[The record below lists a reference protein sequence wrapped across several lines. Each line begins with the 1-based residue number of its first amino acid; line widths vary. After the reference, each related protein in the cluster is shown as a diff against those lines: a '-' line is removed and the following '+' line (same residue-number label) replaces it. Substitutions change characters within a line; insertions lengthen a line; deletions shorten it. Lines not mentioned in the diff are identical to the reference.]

1 MTWRDVIKVHPAA
14 DLFPMMSDAELDSLG
29 ADIKKMGRLTSPIV
43 FLIAPEG
50 EDHFLLDGRN
60 RLEAAE
66 RVGYEV
72 KDRETS
78 YWKSA
83 HIDPYAFVVSANI
96 QRRHLTAD
104 QKRELIG
111 NLLKANPGKSDR
123 QIAKTVKASPTT
135 VGTIRKELS
144 KLDSCEQTETRTGRD
159 GKTRKIP
166 VKKAKAETK
175 LVASIKQSLREGDRE
190 ARKAEVYGAKA
201 ASLMAKLD
209 DVQASAEARKREA
222 EIEADEVIA
231 AIELR
236 AALDEIG
243 PAITD
248 QVDTDA
254 NLFWCHFSESPCFK
268 MWEAGTPAHRSAFLK
283 MLTRDAR
290 DRKAAAEHAD
300 DDDDDGGPD
309 ETDAERVE
317 REARGAA
324 ASKAMA
330 EAWLRDHPGNSIP
343 EHACGLRG
351 EEAAHYDEWMSK
363 WVSEYYA
370 APTGANSLTGD
381 IGPEAVPL
389 QPSVEAVE
397 PISNDYPEMP
407 TFLER

>member
-14 DLFPMMSDAELDSLG
+14 DLFPMMSDAELDALG

-43 FLIAPEG
+43 FLIAHER
-50 EDHFLLDGRN
+50 EDHLLLDGRN
-60 RLEAAE
+60 RLAAAE
-66 RVGYEV
+66 RVGYAV
-72 KDRETS
+72 QDHETR

-83 HIDPYAFVVSANI
+83 HIDPYEYVISANI
-96 QRRHLTAD
+96 QRRHLTAE
-104 QKRELIG
+104 QKRDLIAT
-111 NLLKANPGKSDR
+111 LLKANPGKSDR
-123 QIAKTVKASPTT
+123 QIAETVKASPTT
-135 VGTIRKELS
+135 VGTVRKELS

-166 VKKAKAETK
+166 VKKAKAKTN
-175 LVASIKQSLREGDRE
+175 LVASIKQLLRDGDRE

-236 AALDEIG
+236 ATLDEIG

-248 QVDTDA
+248 QIDTDA
-254 NLFWCHFSESPCFK
+254 NLFWCHFAESACGK

-290 DRKAAAEHAD
+290 DRKAMAEHF
-300 DDDDDGGPD
+300 
-309 ETDAERVE
+309 E
-317 REARGAA
+317 
-324 ASKAMA
+324 
-330 EAWLRDHPGNSIP
+330 
-343 EHACGLRG
+343 
-351 EEAAHYDEWMSK
+351 
-363 WVSEYYA
+363 
-370 APTGANSLTGD
+370 
-381 IGPEAVPL
+381 PEAPL

-407 TFLER
+407 KILER